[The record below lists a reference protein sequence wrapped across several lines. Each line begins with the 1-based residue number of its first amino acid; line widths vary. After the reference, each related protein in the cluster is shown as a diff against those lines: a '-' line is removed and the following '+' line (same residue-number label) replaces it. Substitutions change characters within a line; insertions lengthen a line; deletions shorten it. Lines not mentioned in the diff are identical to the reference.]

1 MKKQFYS
8 LICSLLLLPGA
19 IAFAAA
25 TANKVDLSALSAMT
39 SAELQ
44 TYLLALPEAD
54 FVKTMQALV
63 ASPQLELRTR
73 SLAAARNVI
82 NRMPIAK
89 RSQVAESLQSVCP
102 DLRVSINATGEA
114 SFYTLPNNR
123 RSVGRRPRPNE
134 NLSQPPATP

>member
-44 TYLLALPEAD
+44 TYLLALPGQ
-54 FVKTMQALV
+54 FFKTMQALV
-63 ASPQLELRTR
+63 ASPQLELRTHSR
-73 SLAAARNVI
+73 
-82 NRMPIAK
+82 
-89 RSQVAESLQSVCP
+89 
-102 DLRVSINATGEA
+102 
-114 SFYTLPNNR
+114 
-123 RSVGRRPRPNE
+123 RRPQC
-134 NLSQPPATP
+134 SDQ

>member
-63 ASPQLELRTR
+63 ASPQLELPL
-73 SLAAARNVI
+73 LAAARNGSI
-82 NRMPIAK
+82 
-89 RSQVAESLQSVCP
+89 ECP
-102 DLRVSINATGEA
+102 LRNA
-114 SFYTLPNNR
+114 
-123 RSVGRRPRPNE
+123 
-134 NLSQPPATP
+134 